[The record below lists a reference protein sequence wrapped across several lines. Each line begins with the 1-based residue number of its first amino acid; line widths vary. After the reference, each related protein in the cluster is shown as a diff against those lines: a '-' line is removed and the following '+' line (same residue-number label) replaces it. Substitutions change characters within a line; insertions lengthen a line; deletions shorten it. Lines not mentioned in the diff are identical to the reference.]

1 MNRKQTS
8 QITTGVLLIVLG
20 LIFLAQRLDVFPPLD
35 FRRLWPVALLV
46 AGLVRFLEPREGGRQ
61 SGGAWMVFA
70 GVLFLLHTYDI
81 FRLDDSWPLFIVAG
95 GVSILFGRRDG
106 AIARPHEAPRVE
118 DTSYV
123 QPGTPP
129 TAGDGHVR

>member
-8 QITTGVLLIVLG
+8 QVATGLMLILLG
-20 LIFLAQRLDVFPPLD
+20 LVFLGQRLDIVPNLD
-35 FRRLWPVALLV
+35 LMRVWPVFLLV
-46 AGLVRFLEPREGGRQ
+46 TGLVRFFEPREDGRRG
-61 SGGAWMVFA
+61 GGAWMIFL

-106 AIARPHEAPRVE
+106 AARRPVGDRAAGADYAP
-118 DTSYV
+118 
-123 QPGTPP
+123 PGVPP
-129 TAGDGHVR
+129 TQGDPNVR